1 MAFDRQQ
8 DQFAL
13 PCWDAGGGP
22 PVGQRANAA
31 LATPVRVVARPAD
44 SQRGDAQLAMPVYFV
59 TDPPVTGHRADPAKA
74 IPIWLAAG
82 PPTDES
88 RRDRANPVNAAPV
101 YVPPTPPTSP
111 PVNLVAP
118 RVSRAG
124 QIVSTTNGIWT
135 NSPSAHYYGW
145 QRDGAAISGAT
156 ASAYELVD
164 AESGATISSVVLATN
179 VAGSG
184 MAVASSNSIVIA
196 SVG

>member
-44 SQRGDAQLAMPVYFV
+44 LQRGDAQLAMPVYFV

-118 RVSRAG
+118 RVSAG
-124 QIVSTTNGIWT
+124 QGRLFRRPMEYGPIRHRRTITDGSAMALRSAAQRPAPTSLSMPRAAQRSRLSFWRRT
-135 NSPSAHYYGW
+135 SPEAAW
-145 QRDGAAISGAT
+145 PWPAAIPS
-156 ASAYELVD
+156 
-164 AESGATISSVVLATN
+164 
-179 VAGSG
+179 
-184 MAVASSNSIVIA
+184 
-196 SVG
+196 